1 MPKIWKLMT
10 KIFLQAQTCLFK
22 KTRGIARA
30 IKFEEKNTITDLIK
44 GYLSLPNIKFTAETK
59 LAQRRWLPP

>member
-1 MPKIWKLMT
+1 MPKIWKFMT
-10 KIFLQAQTCLFK
+10 KISSKPKTCLFK

-44 GYLSLPNIKFTAETK
+44 GYLSLPNIKLTAETK
-59 LAQRRWLPP
+59 LA